1 MVLLFPALAL
11 GETMDD
17 LVKRDGLYYKK
28 FTVVPFT
35 GNITGRTQGTI
46 RDGKEEGSWVGYYI
60 NGQLWTKKT
69 YKDGKL
75 EGPYLEYSKNGQLL
89 AKGDNSDGRENGPWV
104 FYHHNGTVWDLYT
117 GTYKNG
123 VKVD

>member
-1 MVLLFPALAL
+1 MKRTLGSLVLMVLLLPALAL

-17 LVKRDGLYYKK
+17 LVHRDGLFYKK
-28 FTVVPFT
+28 FTDVPFT

-46 RDGKEEGSWVGYYI
+46 RDGKEEGSWVSYYI

-75 EGPYLEYSKNGQLL
+75 
-89 AKGDNSDGRENGPWV
+89 DGPWGMYWTTGKV
-104 FYHHNGTVWDLYT
+104 MDKGT
-117 GTYKNG
+117 
-123 VKVD
+123 